1 MYFIRTK
8 KAFTFV
14 ELMIVVSMI
23 AVIASFMIPALLKA
37 EPNEIAINYK
47 KGFFAVERAISNL
60 INDTEI
66 YPDFDHDGRGVRYGD
81 LRYTN
86 ESIRA
91 NIDGVEVITRYQLDE
106 TGEYLCG
113 NLAEI
118 MNTIGQI
125 NCTNAALISLND
137 QNMTAATT
145 NFMLTNGVSIGG
157 IFTNEGAWQTL
168 NDDGRVAD
176 VPFMT
181 LCIDI
186 NGNDGIDN
194 NDNNPGGDGPNRGC
208 AIADRAHPKRDQFRI
223 RINAEGKVYTESS
236 VGNNNF
242 YMENKMLLN
251 PREVAKANPLN
262 DTEQKEVVKT
272 SDTVI
277 TPPTCNPDLGY
288 IPVDGETACLYTGG
302 YTDVEL
308 RRRRVRQNNNNN

>member
-86 ESIRA
+86 ESIRE
-91 NIDGVEVITRYQLDE
+91 NIDGVEVITGYQLDE

-157 IFTNEGAWQTL
+157 ITAPWTTVDIRGEPI
-168 NDDGRVAD
+168 
-176 VPFMT
+176 VPFIT
-181 LCIDI
+181 LCIDV
-186 NGNDGIDN
+186 NGNDGIDA
-194 NDNNPGGDGPNRGC
+194 NDNAPGGDGPNRGC

-262 DTEQKEVVKT
+262 DTEQREVVKA
-272 SDTVI
+272 SNTVI
-277 TPPTCNPDLGY
+277 TPPNCNPDLGY
-288 IPVDGETACLYTGG
+288 IPVDGGTACLYTGG

-308 RRRRVRQNNNNN
+308 RRRRVRQNNNN

>member
-47 KGFFAVERAISNL
+47 KGFFAVERAISNI
-60 INDTEI
+60 INDTEK
-66 YPDFDHDGRGVRYGD
+66 YPDFDHDGRGVKYGD

-86 ESIRA
+86 ASIVNA
-91 NIDGVEVITRYQLDE
+91 ENVITGYNVDTNR
-106 TGEYLCG
+106 EYLCR

-125 NCTNAALISLND
+125 NCAGDTNLNNA
-137 QNMTAATT
+137 NMTAATT

-157 IFTNEGAWQTL
+157 ITAPWTTVDIRGEPI
-168 NDDGRVAD
+168 
-176 VPFMT
+176 VPFIT
-181 LCIDI
+181 LCIDV
-186 NGNDGIDN
+186 NGNDGIDA
-194 NDNNPGGDGPNRGC
+194 NDNAPGGDGPNRGC

-251 PREVAKANPLN
+251 PREVAKANPLTT
-262 DTEQKEVVKT
+262 TEQGEVINT
-272 SDTVI
+272 GDTVI
-277 TPPTCNPDLGY
+277 TPPNCNPDLGY
-288 IPVDGETACLYTGG
+288 IPVDGGTACLYTGG

-308 RRRRVRQNNNNN
+308 RRRRVRQNNNN